1 MYPEYFADKPVEGFL
16 GEGIKADHINDDAL
30 GRCLDQLYEIGV
42 SGLYQTLSARVIDHL
57 KLPCEGLNLDSTS
70 IHFDG
75 RYDNNDDDPKTIKLV
90 RGYSRDHRPELN
102 QVVINLNI
110 ENKAGIPVYM
120 QATSGN
126 INDHEG
132 FKNIVKNHLSSL
144 NAALQCSHFISDATL
159 YTAETIQSLDE
170 QDRLFISRSP
180 QKLTLIKLAIAQQQ
194 KHAFGV
200 LQNGYSGVWLDSDYG

>member
-1 MYPEYFADKPVEGFL
+1 
-16 GEGIKADHINDDAL
+16 
-30 GRCLDQLYEIGV
+30 
-42 SGLYQTLSARVIDHL
+42 
-57 KLPCEGLNLDSTS
+57 
-70 IHFDG
+70 
-75 RYDNNDDDPKTIKLV
+75 
-90 RGYSRDHRPELN
+90 
-102 QVVINLNI
+102 
-110 ENKAGIPVYM
+110 M